1 MRTRLTAAAAAIAL
15 AGSVAAGQAEP
26 VKIGFLATLSG
37 PPAALGEHA
46 RDGFMLAIEQND
58 GQLGGVDVEVLIED
72 DELQPDIARNR
83 AERFLE
89 RDEVDFVAGMIFSNI
104 LQAVFQPV
112 TASETFLIG
121 VNAGTSIY
129 AGAECNPF
137 FFSTSWENNQVPEI
151 MGKYAQDNGY
161 ERIVTLVPNYQ
172 AGRDATAGFKHYF
185 EGEVLY
191 EMFTPLG
198 HLDFS
203 AELARIASLDPDA
216 VVVFM
221 PGGMG
226 VNLVRQYREAG
237 LADRIPFL
245 SVWTVDETTLP
256 ATQDAAVGLFSGS
269 QWTPDLDN
277 SANAA
282 FVEAFEAEYGYVPSN
297 FASQAYD
304 AALLIGS
311 ALEAVGGDLSD
322 KEAMRQALR
331 AADFASTRGNF
342 RYNTNHFPIQDYYL
356 VQAIQR
362 EDGQY
367 ATTVLEKIF
376 EDYADLQAEHC
387 PMEW

>member
-1 MRTRLTAAAAAIAL
+1 MTGRLTAAAAALIL
-15 AGSVAAGQAEP
+15 AGSVSVGHADTI
-26 VKIGFLATLSG
+26 KIGFLATLSG

-46 RDGFMLAIEQND
+46 RDGFMLAVNQRD

-72 DELQPDIARNR
+72 DELQPDVARNR
-83 AERFLE
+83 VQRLLE
-89 RDEVDFVAGMIFSNI
+89 RDQVDFVAGMIFSNI

-112 TASETFLIG
+112 TENETFLIG
-121 VNAGTSIY
+121 VNAGTSHY
-129 AGAECNPF
+129 AGDQCNPY

-151 MGKYAQDNGY
+151 MGKHAQDSGF

-185 EGEVLY
+185 EGEVLD

-203 AELARIASLDPDA
+203 AELARIASLEPDA

-226 VNLVRQYREAG
+226 VNLVRQYQEAG
-237 LADRIPFL
+237 LAERIPFL

-256 ATQDAAVGLFSGS
+256 ATRDAAVGLYSGS
-269 QWTPDLDN
+269 QWTPDLPND
-277 SANAA
+277 ANAA
-282 FVEAFEAEYGYVPSN
+282 FVAAFEEAYGYVPSN

-304 AALLIGS
+304 AALLLDS
-311 ALEAVGGDLSD
+311 AIAAVGGDLSD
-322 KEAMRQALR
+322 KDAVRTALR
-331 AADFASTRGNF
+331 AADFESTRGNF
-342 RYNTNHFPIQDYYL
+342 RYNSNHFPIQDYYL

-362 EDGQY
+362 DDGQY
-367 ATTVLEKIF
+367 VTTVLEKIF

-387 PMEW
+387 GMEW

>member
-1 MRTRLTAAAAAIAL
+1 MFL
-15 AGSVAAGQAEP
+15 AGSIAASQADTL
-26 VKIGFLATLSG
+26 KIGFIVTLSG

-46 RDGFMLAIEQND
+46 RDGFLLAVKERG
-58 GQLGGVDVEVLIED
+58 GQLGGLDVEVLVED
-72 DELQPDIARNR
+72 DELQPDVALSRVQ
-83 AERFLE
+83 RFLE
-89 RDEVDFVAGMIFSNI
+89 RDQVDFVVGMIFSNV
-104 LQAVFQPV
+104 LQAVFSPV
-112 TASETFLIG
+112 TESETFLIG
-121 VNAGTSIY
+121 LNAGTSIY
-129 AGAECNPF
+129 AGEQCNPY

-151 MGKYAQDNGY
+151 MGKYAQDQGY
-161 ERIVTLVPNYQ
+161 QRIVTLVPNYQ

-185 EGEVLY
+185 EGEVLD
-191 EMFTPLG
+191 EMYTPLG

-203 AELARIASLDPDA
+203 AELARIASMEPDA

-226 VNLVRQYREAG
+226 VNLVRQYHEAG
-237 LADRIPFL
+237 LAERIPFL

-256 ATQDAAVGLFSGS
+256 ATQDAAVGLYSGS

-277 SANAA
+277 ETNAA

-304 AALLIGS
+304 AALLIDS
-311 ALEAVGGDLSD
+311 AVAAVNGDLSD
-322 KEAMRQALR
+322 KDAVRTALR

-342 RYNTNHFPIQDYYL
+342 RYNSNHFPIQDFYL

-362 EDGQY
+362 EDGNY
-367 ATTVLEKIF
+367 MTTVLEKVF

-387 PMEW
+387 AMEW